1 MNAAQV
7 RAKARRAMRRR
18 EEEVEQEEIEG
29 GEINLIPYL
38 DIVTNLMLFLL
49 ASITSGL
56 ILGQLNTML
65 PDRGPPQAAMAE
77 QDPAADPN
85 DKPLQLVISVT
96 RDEIVVWSVTGL
108 EGTLQAPKATI
119 PRLGEERG
127 APRYDYAKLNRTLSE
142 IAARRWRGKLRK
154 LPTFQA
160 VLQPDGSIPYATI
173 IAVMDAMRCK
183 LPAAAAAAVQAEAG
197 DGCIIPTDQPEIV
210 QAQDPVDALNRLYDP
225 ARAPYDPDRFALFH
239 DILFSSGFE

>member
-7 RAKARRAMRRR
+7 RAKARRAMKRR

-77 QDPAADPN
+77 QDPADDPN

-96 RDEIVVWSVTGL
+96 MTEIVVWSVTGM
-108 EGTLQAPKATI
+108 EGTLQAPQATV
-119 PRLGEERG
+119 PRLGQDDNG
-127 APRYDYAKLNRTLSE
+127 APRYDYARLNRVLHE
-142 IAARRWRGKLRK
+142 IASRRWGRKLRK

-160 VLQPDGSIPYATI
+160 VLQPDGAIPYATI

-183 LPAAAAAAVQAEAG
+183 LPAADEAG
-197 DGCIIPTDQPEIV
+197 DGCLMPTDQEAI
-210 QAQDPVDALNRLYDP
+210 ARAEDPVDEENRLYDP

>member
-7 RAKARRAMRRR
+7 RAKARRAMKRR

-77 QDPAADPN
+77 QDPADDPN

-96 RDEIVVWSVTGL
+96 RTEIVVWSVTGI
-108 EGTLQAPKATI
+108 EGTLQAPRAKVA
-119 PRLGEERG
+119 RLGEDDSG
-127 APRYDYAKLNRTLSE
+127 APRYDYAELNRVLHE
-142 IAARRWRGKLRK
+142 IAGRRWNGKLRK

-183 LPAAAAAAVQAEAG
+183 RPEPGAAAAE
-197 DGCIIPTDQPEIV
+197 GCLIPTDQPEI
-210 QAQDPVDALNRLYDP
+210 ATAADPVDEENRLYDP

-239 DILFSSGFE
+239 DILFSAGFE

>member
-7 RAKARRAMRRR
+7 RAKARRAMKRR

-29 GEINLIPYL
+29 GELNLIPYL

-49 ASITSGL
+49 ASISSGL

-77 QDPAADPN
+77 QDPADDPN

-96 RDEIVVWSVTGL
+96 RTELVVWSVTGL

-119 PRLGEERG
+119 PRLGDDAKG
-127 APRYDYAKLNRTLSE
+127 APTYDYAKLNQVLHE
-142 IAARRWRGKLRK
+142 IAGRRWNGKLRP

-160 VLQPDGSIPYATI
+160 VLQPDGATPYATI

-183 LPAAAAAAVQAEAG
+183 LPARDAASE
-197 DGCIIPTDQPEIV
+197 GCVIPTDQPEI
-210 QAQDPVDALNRLYDP
+210 AKADDPVDEINRLYDP
-225 ARAPYDPDRFALFH
+225 ARAPYEADRFALFH
-239 DILFSSGFE
+239 DILFSAGFE